1 MGRDGTFGP
10 VRTVERLGLRPL
22 LLPLLDATIDHSYT
36 LIAGILLAEEWCRL
50 RRVKGI
56 VVPQDGG
63 VGVRSLIAGAALAGA
78 QSFSVQYGYATD
90 SPEISEPIEDLALL
104 NGEFTKQRFL
114 RRGASPAKLAV
125 VGSTAYD
132 RVIAMRSDRQRLRL
146 ELARRY
152 NLDPDRRWLVV
163 ATWHVQAVYP
173 ESTKDAELALIVV
186 RREQVAGRSDSLQA
200 APIRPGGW
208 KEGNCNRRA
217 FRRRLRLIG
226 DLAENESL
234 MCAADAVVCNYTTL
248 AIMAIVAKTPVVIVD
263 LIGIQKA
270 PNRAYV
276 DEGVAEHADSASS
289 AETALQTILGCDRVA
304 YWERRSDC
312 WNRFIADRLYKDDGQ
327 SVDRVLGVI
336 DAKLKGP

>member
-1 MGRDGTFGP
+1 MP
-10 VRTVERLGLRPL
+10 ARP
-22 LLPLLDATIDHSYT
+22 
-36 LIAGILLAEEWCRL
+36 W
-50 RRVKGI
+50 RR
-56 VVPQDGG
+56 
-63 VGVRSLIAGAALAGA
+63 A

-132 RVIAMRSDRQRLRL
+132 RVIAMRSDRERLRL

-173 ESTKDAELALIVV
+173 ESTKDSELALIVGAASKLPDV
-186 RREQVAGRSDSLQA
+186 QILFKLHPSDLEGGKREIATAERFGAD
-200 APIRPGGW
+200 
-208 KEGNCNRRA
+208 
-217 FRRRLRLIG
+217 LRLIG